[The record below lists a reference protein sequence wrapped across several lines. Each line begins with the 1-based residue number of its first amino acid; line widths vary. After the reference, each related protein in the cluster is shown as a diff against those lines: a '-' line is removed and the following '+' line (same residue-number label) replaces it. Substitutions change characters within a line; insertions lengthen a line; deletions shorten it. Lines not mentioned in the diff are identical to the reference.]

1 MLKNMDM
8 TVELAVE
15 ADTLWKDAVKMAEK
29 YGVDFEGD
37 AAKGS
42 GKYAGTIV
50 NYTTNGKTLNISA
63 EKVPIFI
70 TEKMVRK
77 AIEKWVE
84 TRV

>member
-1 MLKNMDM
+1 MSKNMKM

-15 ADTLWKDAVKMAEK
+15 AATLWEEAARLAKEN
-29 YGVDFEGD
+29 GVDFEGD

-50 NYTTNGKTLNISA
+50 NYTTSGKTLNISA
-63 EKVPIFI
+63 EKVPFFI
-70 TEKMVRK
+70 TERMVRK